1 MLAQSAEEEIVQL
14 PTSSSTKLFLFAGVA
29 LLLLGLVGVAIAF
42 SGGDEAV
49 RAEPPNAA
57 QAPADEPEG
66 PRETELAAAEES
78 QPASAETEAP
88 EAAAETAS
96 AEAEAEVAAA
106 EAAAAEAAAA
116 EAAAAEAAAAEAA
129 AAEVAAAEAAAQEP
143 ATHVLSVRT
152 NPPNATLELD
162 GDEVANP
169 FRGEL
174 EAGSRHRLSASAEG
188 HRDATQTVRLSGDRD
203 VVLRLRP
210 RPAPRI
216 SASVGARRGG
226 AARRGGSASR
236 RGGAASSG
244 GSARRSGGAS
254 GGGRRGAGFSTD
266 NPY

>member
-1 MLAQSAEEEIVQL
+1 
-14 PTSSSTKLFLFAGVA
+14 
-29 LLLLGLVGVAIAF
+29 
-42 SGGDEAV
+42 
-49 RAEPPNAA
+49 
-57 QAPADEPEG
+57 
-66 PRETELAAAEES
+66 
-78 QPASAETEAP
+78 
-88 EAAAETAS
+88 
-96 AEAEAEVAAA
+96 
-106 EAAAAEAAAA
+106 
-116 EAAAAEAAAAEAA
+116 AAAAEAA

-226 AARRGGSASR
+226 AARRSGSASR